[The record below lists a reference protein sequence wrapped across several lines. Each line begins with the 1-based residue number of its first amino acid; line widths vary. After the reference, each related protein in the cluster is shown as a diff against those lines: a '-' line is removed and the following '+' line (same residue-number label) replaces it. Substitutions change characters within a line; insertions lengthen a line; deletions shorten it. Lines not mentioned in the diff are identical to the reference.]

1 MTDTPQTFVILGAN
15 GDLTERLLL
24 PGIASYLATGAV
36 DQPLKIIGSGRH
48 ANDEF
53 PQTVREAFAQTLGA
67 DPLPGPVLEDTAQQ
81 AEFRVSDATD
91 PEDLAG
97 LIERERGPVVLYF
110 ALAPAVAVDT
120 VDALARLKEQG
131 RLPQRLILAM
141 EKPLGTGED
150 SARELDAKL
159 ADLVPEEDV
168 YRVDHFLGMP
178 GLLSL
183 LGLRFGNRLFESAWS
198 REGIESIDILFEETL
213 GLEGRADFYDGTGAA
228 EDMLQSHL
236 LQVMGLTLMDPQG
249 DIDGVAIQEASA
261 EIICSARVAQ
271 SAADG
276 EGPAVVR
283 GRYTAGEAGGKS
295 LPSYVDEDGVDPSR
309 QTETYARATLEVDA
323 ERWRGVPVT
332 IASGKAV
339 GEPRQE
345 IRIRFRP
352 SARSADLPGVQ
363 DARPGMLRIGL
374 QDEVIAID
382 ANVGGEYDSRGLGR
396 ITLSSHVRQ
405 APLTPYGSVVRGIF
419 EGRRTFSVSGRA
431 AEQGWR
437 VLSEIRAAYDDGRAP
452 LLEYPAGS
460 AGPVPADESAGED

>member
-53 PQTVREAFAQTLGA
+53 PQTVREVFAQTLGA
-67 DPLPGPVLEDTAQQ
+67 DPLPGPVVEGTAQQ

-91 PEDLAG
+91 AEDLAG
-97 LIERERGPVVLYF
+97 LLEHEAGPVVLYF

-131 RLPQRLILAM
+131 RLPRRLILAM

-249 DIDGVAIQEASA
+249 DIDGAAIQEASA
-261 EIICSARVAQ
+261 EIICSARVAE

-309 QTETYARATLEVDA
+309 QTETYARATLAVDA

-363 DARPGMLRIGL
+363 EARPGMRERLM
-374 QDEVIAID
+374 
-382 ANVGGEYDSRGLGR
+382 
-396 ITLSSHVRQ
+396 
-405 APLTPYGSVVRGIF
+405 
-419 EGRRTFSVSGRA
+419 RA
-431 AEQGWR
+431 T
-437 VLSEIRAAYDDGRAP
+437 
-452 LLEYPAGS
+452 
-460 AGPVPADESAGED
+460 